1 MEQPSEQNLLATA
14 SSNVF
19 TTNTVETFDLKDPNF
34 LHSSMIFMAFVYHS
48 YVIHMFS
55 YVIRMYSYVTS
66 MSLVFTCMSSVCH
79 SFILVCHPYVIYISL
94 ACTRMWLLS
103 TGIVICMSLVC
114 GFTLWCFTRI
124 TTVKNSTLKV
134 YPNISEVQ
142 PAIKWLAHW
151 ITLYRKQVI
160 WKLHSNNSTET
171 ATQRCS
177 SQNYYS
183 EKNLFC
189 IAVALDLL

>member
-1 MEQPSEQNLLATA
+1 MPYTCSRTSFECTRTSL
-14 SSNVF
+14 VC
-19 TTNTVETFDLKDPNF
+19 
-34 LHSSMIFMAFVYHS
+34 HS
-48 YVIHMFS
+48 YL
-55 YVIRMYSYVTS
+55 
-66 MSLVFTCMSSVCH
+66 LVAVSSVCH
-79 SFILVCHPYVIYISL
+79 SFILVCHPYAIYMSL
-94 ACTRMWLLS
+94 VCTRMWLLS